1 MSHVHNVFVLY
12 VLNGVS
18 RSVVTDNLYSF
29 SNHLFIVL
37 QVQNKVNMLMIKPCE
52 LSVPTHTSCVAR
64 LIGPT
69 LCPLDTGEG
78 FPTCQHV
85 TSS

>member
-1 MSHVHNVFVLY
+1 MLQSEGGGGRGEVSHVHNVFVLY

-37 QVQNKVNMLMIKPCE
+37 QVQNKVNMLMINPVSC
-52 LSVPTHTSCVAR
+52 LFQHTRPV
-64 LIGPT
+64 
-69 LCPLDTGEG
+69 
-78 FPTCQHV
+78 HV
-85 TSS
+85 

>member
-1 MSHVHNVFVLY
+1 MCYNQEGGAGGGEGEGGDEQGVSHVHNVFVLF

-37 QVQNKVNMLMIKPCE
+37 QIQIK
-52 LSVPTHTSCVAR
+52 L
-64 LIGPT
+64 
-69 LCPLDTGEG
+69 
-78 FPTCQHV
+78 TC
-85 TSS
+85 